1 MKLPKRKW
9 RKSQLHNFSLE
20 IYQDRSIE
28 ITVTAD
34 IYYLNF
40 CYSLI
45 DSKHMLA
52 S

>member
-1 MKLPKRKW
+1 MKLPNRKW